1 MIAFFLLGFQYW
13 FIVILPLF
21 FFTILKAFGLLNKIE
36 MMFTRYKTEG
46 GREVVVARIYSS
58 GEHTVRNS
66 QIDKDALWAIRK
78 IQAQGAEAYIVGGAV
93 RDMLLGR
100 KPKDFD
106 IATSLSPRQ
115 VQKLFWNAR
124 IIGRRFR
131 IVHLYF
137 NHDKI
142 IEVTTFRSDEENFEE
157 GNNNIYGTI
166 EQDAKR
172 RDFSINSLYYNPQN
186 GQLLDFNNSMED
198 FKKRR
203 IRSLIPLSYSFSE
216 DPVRMIRAIKY
227 HVTTGFSL
235 KLDVKWAIRR
245 NSENLSHVSTSR
257 LTEEVGKILTS
268 AHAKEIFTEMN
279 NYKLLPY
286 LLPCLS
292 VYIEYPEIQVALKKM
307 DEYVSLAKKNGDT
320 LDRAVIFSLLLKPLV
335 FLDHPDS
342 MSQDER
348 MKEVFRE
355 IKVFISPMTPPNYE
369 IEKSAE
375 IILESMGYKSKAKS
389 KAAAASIQGK
399 KPGKS
404 MGRKNAAS
412 EELSKPRKPRKNK
425 KKNKITLLIVE
436 YPEGMETAASLAE
449 SHDL

>member
-1 MIAFFLLGFQYW
+1 
-13 FIVILPLF
+13 
-21 FFTILKAFGLLNKIE
+21 
-36 MMFTRYKTEG
+36 MFTRYKQQG
-46 GREVVVARIYSS
+46 DKEVVVARIYSS
-58 GEHTVRNS
+58 KEHTVRNS

-157 GNNNIYGTI
+157 GNNNIFGTI

-186 GQLLDFNNSMED
+186 GQLLDFNNAMPD
-198 FKKRR
+198 FKKRV
-203 IRSLIPLSYSFSE
+203 IRSLIPLEYSFSE
-216 DPVRMIRAIKY
+216 DPVRMLRAIKY

-235 KLDVKWAIRR
+235 KWDVKRAIKR

-257 LTEEVGKILTS
+257 LTEEVSKILNSGCTRS
-268 AHAKEIFTEMN
+268 IFSEMKK
-279 NYKLLPY
+279 YKLLSY

-292 VYIEYPEIQVALKKM
+292 VYIGYPEVDRALDVM
-307 DEYVSLAKKNGDT
+307 DEYVRECKRENRDIEKSVL
-320 LDRAVIFSLLLKPLV
+320 FSRFLKPLIV
-335 FLDHPDS
+335 LDHP
-342 MSQDER
+342 QDLSSEER
-348 MKEVFRE
+348 QKEVFRQ
-355 IKVFISPMTPPNYE
+355 IKVLLSPMTPPNYE
-369 IEKSAE
+369 IERAAE
-375 IILESMGYKSKAKS
+375 LILEEMGYKVKSKS
-389 KAAAASIQGK
+389 KAAAAKVQGK
-399 KPGKS
+399 KPGRII
-404 MGRKNAAS
+404 GRKNAAQ
-412 EELSKPRKPRKNK
+412 EELSKPK
-425 KKNKITLLIVE
+425 KKKKKVKKKVN
-436 YPEGMETAASLAE
+436 ASIPFDEEAPVAQTLAE